1 MTAAPPTIPVVRSLP
16 SPGAYMCGLTW
27 SDGLLWHSDQD
38 AGRIWAIDPRY
49 GDVERELECSRVR
62 ADLTWWD
69 GQLCQVG
76 GRPKRIVLVDPESG
90 SVVGTKPVEPSS
102 GRLCG
107 TEMSAAGMWMG
118 LRDPAVVQLRDF
130 ETMTVQREMPI
141 VGTPSGLT
149 CVNRLVVYG
158 EFETGLVR
166 ALDTTTEQIVGTA
179 RVEGRPTG
187 MAWDGY
193 SLWYCDFPARRFK
206 AIRLD
211 DVLHGDR
218 WS

>member
-1 MTAAPPTIPVVRSLP
+1 MTTAPATIPVVRSLP

-27 SDGLLWHSDQD
+27 SGGLLWHSDQD
-38 AGRIWAIDPRY
+38 AGRIWAVDPRY

-62 ADLTWWD
+62 ADLTYHD
-69 GQLCQVG
+69 GLLCQVG

-90 SVVGTKPVEPSS
+90 EVVGTKPVEPSS

-107 TEMSAAGMWMG
+107 IEMTAAGMWMC
-118 LRDPAVVQLRDF
+118 LREPAVLQLRDF

-149 CVNRLVVYG
+149 CVNRTVVYA

-166 ALDTTTEQIVGTA
+166 AVDTTTGLIAGTA

-193 SLWYCDFPARRFK
+193 SLWYCDFAARRFK

-218 WS
+218 WT

>member
-1 MTAAPPTIPVVRSLP
+1 MTTSPTTVPVVRSLP

-38 AGRIWAIDPRY
+38 AGRIWAVDPRY

-62 ADLTWWD
+62 ADLTYHD
-69 GQLCQVG
+69 SLLCQIG
-76 GRPKRIVLVDPESG
+76 GRPKRFVLVDPESG
-90 SVVGTKPVEPSS
+90 EVVGTKPVEPAS

-107 TEMSAAGMWMG
+107 AEMTAAGMWMC
-118 LRDPAVVQLRDF
+118 LREPAVLQLRDF
-130 ETMTVQREMPI
+130 ETMTVRREMPI
-141 VGTPSGLT
+141 VGTPSGMT
-149 CVNRLVVYG
+149 CVNRTVVYG

-166 ALDTTTEQIVGTA
+166 AVDTTTEQVVGTA

-193 SLWYCDFPARRFK
+193 SLWYCDFAARRFK

-218 WS
+218 WL